1 MAVIVFSPHPFLS
14 LINTEVD
21 MNVTEQAMMEIV
33 KNAKTVAVEGMQDE
47 SKMDRAAYQIPAA
60 LQSRGLKI
68 YPVNPKIKSSLGE
81 KAYEAV
87 KDLPVKVDILDVFR
101 RPEVIP
107 VLAEELI
114 ALPES
119 IRPKV
124 VWLQTGITHPEAE
137 AKLEKAGFLV
147 VSDACLGVVA
157 AQVRRS

>member
-1 MAVIVFSPHPFLS
+1 
-14 LINTEVD
+14 
-21 MNVTEQAMMEIV
+21 MNVTEQEMQDMV
-33 KNAKTVAVEGMQDE
+33 KNAKSVAVEGMQDE
-47 SKMDRAAYQIPAA
+47 SKMDRPAYSIPAL

-68 YPVNPKIKSSLGE
+68 YPVNPKIQSSLGE
-81 KAYEAV
+81 KAFESI

-107 VLAEELI
+107 ALADEII

-119 IRPKV
+119 LRPKA

-137 AKLEKAGFLV
+137 AKLEKAGFRV

-157 AQVRRS
+157 SQVRHS